1 MAFGG
6 NNRFRLLLVILLVT
20 SLFLITLDL
29 RGVNVTKGTRS
40 ATQSFLAPIQ
50 RGFSGLISPV
60 TNFLSDVKNFGKTK
74 AELQDVKAANAKLR
88 AQVVVNQDIQGQLKQ
103 LKSVLDLSARGSFK
117 TASAR
122 VIGRGSSSTFSQT
135 VTLDAGSAKG
145 IYPDMTVISDG
156 GIVGVVKA
164 VTRSSSIVLL
174 MSDPTFKV
182 GVRIAGTQSAGVLIG
197 QGSSKYLL
205 QLLDANGTI
214 NVGDSLVT
222 LGSDNNRPF
231 VPGVPVGKVVKVST
245 TSASVTQEALV
256 EGFSNLNALGVVS
269 VILSTSGKDLKD
281 QLLPSPPATRSPVPS
296 PTPSVKPTP
305 GASKKA

>member
-1 MAFGG
+1 
-6 NNRFRLLLVILLVT
+6 VI
-20 SLFLITLDL
+20 S
-29 RGVNVTKGTRS
+29 
-40 ATQSFLAPIQ
+40 
-50 RGFSGLISPV
+50 
-60 TNFLSDVKNFGKTK
+60 
-74 AELQDVKAANAKLR
+74 
-88 AQVVVNQDIQGQLKQ
+88 
-103 LKSVLDLSARGSFK
+103 
-117 TASAR
+117 
-122 VIGRGSSSTFSQT
+122 RGSSSTFSQT